1 MTNSPSAI
9 PGAFNFQSAQRDSGS
24 APRISGVKSNLY
36 QPPRTPVASASSSL
50 ILTRSTT
57 SIISMNTSLGGTASR
72 PATKKRTLNDYNDVQ
87 PPRMMDDW
95 EKEHTQQA
103 ENWIPSSPKPFV
115 NTRYQLAGGMDT
127 PTLSVNAQE
136 DERAYP
142 EPGYRRSL
150 SDMEESNGQ
159 VNNTWKDEGSS
170 YFALDR
176 EANGR
181 GRGYPA
187 QRGNGWGKG
196 AYSVVGAVVGKA
208 IDFCMAGA
216 GLFTGFRAGG
226 GQAYK
231 VSDMGSVSRF
241 EAVENEQNWES
252 EKQGNFFGERQG
264 TPVPGRFP
272 EDDFIPDYLDN
283 PTPDDSPVRP
293 SKRRQVSGGF
303 RDEEIAKNWVVVPN
317 PPARPTPPPA
327 QTRALPRPTIRPNL
341 VSRHSVTQTSRPASR
356 AGFGPSRRSVAPR
369 GSHAGSPAL
378 TPNRGASFA
387 PLAAPRSPAHSSSRI
402 PRASPMRES
411 HSQRRPETPV
421 DIETRQWASMRKR
434 EEKEA
439 DESIR
444 RLDAQL
450 KAMIREAKEALGT
463 KVEVLDEDF

>member
-1 MTNSPSAI
+1 
-9 PGAFNFQSAQRDSGS
+9 
-24 APRISGVKSNLY
+24 
-36 QPPRTPVASASSSL
+36 
-50 ILTRSTT
+50 
-57 SIISMNTSLGGTASR
+57 MNTSLGGTGYR

-87 PPRMMDDW
+87 SPRMTDDW
-95 EKEHTQQA
+95 EKEHTRQA
-103 ENWIPSSPKPFV
+103 EDWIPSSPKPFV

-127 PTLSVNAQE
+127 PNLSANAQE

-150 SDMEESNGQ
+150 SDMEERNGQ
-159 VNNTWKDEGSS
+159 VNTRKDEGSS
-170 YFALDR
+170 YFALER

-181 GRGYPA
+181 GRGYPD

-208 IDFCMAGA
+208 IDFCRAGA

-231 VSDMGSVSRF
+231 VSDIGSVSRF

-252 EKQGNFFGERQG
+252 EKQGHFFGERQS
-264 TPVPGRFP
+264 TPLPGRFP

-317 PPARPTPPPA
+317 PPARPAPPPV
-327 QTRALPRPTIRPNL
+327 QPRALPRPANRPNL
-341 VSRHSVTQTSRPASR
+341 VPRYTATSASRPASR
-356 AGFGPSRRSVAPR
+356 AGFGPSRRSFAPR

-387 PLAAPRSPAHSSSRI
+387 SLASPRSPGPSSRI
-402 PRASPMRES
+402 PRASPMRDS
-411 HSQRRPETPV
+411 MRRPETPV
-421 DIETRQWASMRKR
+421 DIETRQLRAKIKR

-450 KAMIREAKEALGT
+450 KAMIREGKEALGT
-463 KVEVLDEDF
+463 KIEVLDEDF